1 MKSDALL
8 FPCDVELLSM
18 IKYIDLGE
26 YTIKGLVVLENSNIS
41 SVDEMS
47 MPIID
52 VADVEYDAFDNVIVI
67 EPEFY
72 RHSFIENSIK
82 KGKNVIYIEQK
93 EKEDFDLKQLDSV
106 SEEQQIFVPVVF
118 VAGTA
123 PYTEKFHVQ
132 LALRKHLLDNGYKV
146 SVIGS
151 KTYSG
156 LFGLHSFPFFMY
168 ENMDNIQK
176 IILFKKYVKY
186 IEMIEQPDLI
196 IIGIPGAIMAINK
209 KHHFDF
215 GITAYM
221 VSQAVAGD
229 YVIMSMLYGKKYTT
243 EQLEELSRV
252 CKYRLNFEVDSFHL
266 SNAWLDPST
275 LKDDQ
280 LKIIKMG
287 KKEYDQK
294 VDKLYDLMNPD
305 DMDKVYE
312 DMIAKL
318 SSYNVNQIF

>member
-8 FPCDVELLSM
+8 FPCDFELLSM
-18 IKYIDLGE
+18 IKYIDFGE
-26 YTIKGLVVLENSNIS
+26 YTINGLVVLENSNIS
-41 SVDEMS
+41 SVDEMGI
-47 MPIID
+47 PIMD
-52 VADVEYDAFDNVIVI
+52 VADVKYDTFDNVIVI

-72 RHSFIENSIK
+72 HHSFIENSIK
-82 KGKNVIYIEQK
+82 KGKNVICIEQK
-93 EKEDFDLKQLDSV
+93 EKEDFDLKRLDSV
-106 SEEQQIFVPVVF
+106 SEEQQISVPVVF

-132 LALRKHLLDNGYKV
+132 LALRKRLLDNGYKV

-151 KTYSG
+151 KPYGS
-156 LFGLHSFPFFMY
+156 LFGFHSFPFFMN
-168 ENMDNIQK
+168 EIMDNTRK
-176 IILFKKYVKY
+176 VILFKKYVKY
-186 IEMIEQPDLI
+186 IEMTEQPDLI
-196 IIGIPGAIMAINK
+196 VIGIPGAIMAINK
-209 KHHFDF
+209 KHYFDF

-221 VSQAVAGD
+221 VSQAVSGD
-229 YVIMSMLYGKKYTT
+229 YVILNMLYGKKYTT

-252 CKYRLNFEVDSFHL
+252 CKYRLNFEIDSFHL

-280 LKIIKMG
+280 LKIVKIG
-287 KKEYDQK
+287 QKEYDQK
-294 VDKLYDLMNPD
+294 IDRLYDLMNPA

-312 DMIAKL
+312 DMITKL

>member
-1 MKSDALL
+1 
-8 FPCDVELLSM
+8 M

-275 LKDDQ
+275 LKDDR